1 MDAQPPALDFSG
13 MLPDRPISVKPPRT
27 VGALNASGMFF
38 LLFVLACLVWTLIG
52 ADVVRDWRVGRDPVA
67 AADARVDEVQ
77 CRSWL
82 YVFGLCSVA
91 TTDSRD
97 AAERNVTLR
106 YAFIGREST
115 EAVALLR
122 SRGDAALLTTD
133 LGLRTLLS
141 RTLVLLL
148 LAGVLVG
155 AIAAL
160 ASVVHRANRTRQGFA
175 ALNRQHLEPILVEM
189 ERNNA
194 LPPRRRIWIYRYA
207 GSEGSDT
214 AMVELHSRNRPIFV
228 TKDERWAIAV
238 RGPAGTVP
246 MLLDG
251 NLDTLDLAQEEKVAF
266 LEKCRAE
273 LERRGLI

>member
-1 MDAQPPALDFSG
+1 MDAQPPVLDFSG
-13 MLPDRPISVKPPRT
+13 MLPDRPITVRPPRT
-27 VGALNASGMFF
+27 VGALSAFGMFS
-38 LLFVLACLVWTLIG
+38 LLFALGCLLWTLVG
-52 ADVVRDWRVGRDPVA
+52 ADVARDWRVGGDPVA
-67 AADARVDEVQ
+67 AADARVDDVH

-82 YVFGLCSVA
+82 YIFGLCSVTA
-91 TTDSRD
+91 TDSRN
-97 AAERNVTLR
+97 AAERVVTFR
-106 YAFIGREST
+106 YAYIGRGPAP
-115 EAVALLR
+115 AVALLR

-133 LGLRTLLS
+133 LGLSTLAS

-148 LAGVLVG
+148 LAGVLIG
-155 AIAAL
+155 AIGAL
-160 ASVVHRANRTRQGFA
+160 ASVVHRANRTRRGFA

-194 LPPRRRIWIYRYA
+194 LPPRRRIWIYRYP
-207 GSEGSDT
+207 GSGGGDT
-214 AMVELHSRNRPIFV
+214 AMVEMHSRNRPIFV

-251 NLDTLDLAQEEKVAF
+251 NLDTLDLAHEEKVAF

-273 LERRGLI
+273 LEKQGLI

>member
-27 VGALNASGMFF
+27 VGALNAFGMFS

-52 ADVVRDWRVGRDPVA
+52 ADVARDWRVGHDPVA

-82 YVFGLCSVA
+82 YMFGLCSVA
-91 TTDSRD
+91 ATDSRD
-97 AAERNVTLR
+97 AAERMVTFR
-106 YAFIGREST
+106 YAFIGGST
-115 EAVALLR
+115 QAVALLR

-148 LAGVLVG
+148 LASVLIG

-160 ASVVHRANRTRQGFA
+160 ASVVHRANRTRRGFA
-175 ALNRQHLEPILVEM
+175 ALNRQQLEPILVEM

-194 LPPRRRIWIYRYA
+194 LPPRRRIWIYRYP
-207 GSEGSDT
+207 GSGGGDT
-214 AMVELHSRNRPIFV
+214 AMVEMHSRNRPIFV

-251 NLDTLDLAQEEKVAF
+251 NLDTLDLAQEEKVTF

-273 LERRGLI
+273 LEKQGLI